1 MTTMNNENKIK
12 TVGKMN
18 HKEFMS
24 GFWRSCGLQGCFN
37 YERQQGIGFCY
48 SMIPHLR
55 RIYKDDE
62 EGFKAALKRHLQLFN
77 ITPQCTTFVQGIAVA
92 MEEEVATNSDFD
104 ATSINAIKTALMG
117 PLSGIGDSIF
127 WGTLRTIGLGIGL
140 TFCMQGNILGPIL
153 FLLIH
158 NIPHWIVRYKGLEI
172 GYVQGTSFMEETTES
187 GALTIFT
194 MAAKIL
200 GAAVVGSM
208 IATMISFSTTITL
221 NLGNHQSVA
230 LQTGVF
236 DSIMPCLLPAV
247 LASVCFWLVRKGK
260 KTTTVM
266 LVLFV
271 IAFILA
277 FLEGLPMFQPVATET
292 SVLIS
297 TMIV

>member
-187 GALTIFT
+187 GALTMFT

-292 SVLIS
+292 SALIS

>member
-187 GALTIFT
+187 GALTMFT

-236 DSIMPCLLPAV
+236 DTIMPCLLPAV

-271 IAFILA
+271 LAFILA